1 MERAHHVLAITIG
14 DASGVGPEIL
24 LRSFV
29 EGALPNGCIV
39 FGDYS
44 ILKTGCD
51 RLGVE
56 VTINVLDTL
65 NDTKEDHLNLW
76 DCGCLSAADLTP
88 GVLNEAAGDAAHR
101 YVTLATQ
108 AALRGEVS
116 AVVTLPMN
124 KEATQRSHPTFT
136 GHTEL
141 LAELCD
147 VDQVVMMLATDE
159 VAVSHVS
166 THVSLR
172 EAIER
177 LTPSRLK
184 RTIELTDSA
193 LKRFITQPRIG
204 VCGLNPHA
212 GESGMFGSEERDVIE
227 PVIDELRKRDIGV
240 SGPYPADTVFRQ
252 AIELDRFDALICTY
266 HDQGHAPMKLLAF
279 DRAVNVTLGL
289 PIIRTSVDHG
299 TAFDIAWKGV
309 ARIDSLA
316 HAIRYAEK
324 MLSSPSLN

>member
-1 MERAHHVLAITIG
+1 MG

-24 LRSFV
+24 LKSFL
-29 EGALPNGCIV
+29 EGSLPNRGVV
-39 FGDYS
+39 FGDHS
-44 ILKTGCD
+44 ILTTGAE
-51 RLGVE
+51 RLGIDVP
-56 VTINVLDTL
+56 INCLAKLD
-65 NDTKEDHLNLW
+65 DIKEDQLNLW
-76 DCGCLSAADLTP
+76 DCGCLQASDLTP
-88 GVLNEAAGDAAHR
+88 GLLSESAGDAAHQ
-101 YVTLATQ
+101 YVTLATR

-147 VDQVVMMLATDE
+147 VDDVVMMLATDE

-177 LTPSRLK
+177 LNHSRLK
-184 RTIELTDSA
+184 RTIALTDTA
-193 LKRFITQPRIG
+193 LQRFIAEPRIG
-204 VCGLNPHA
+204 VCGINPHA
-212 GESGMFGSEERDVIE
+212 GESGMFGTEEQDIIE
-227 PVIDELRKRDIGV
+227 PVIHELNSHGMNV

-252 AIELDRFDALICTY
+252 AIELDRFDALICMY
-266 HDQGHAPMKLLAF
+266 HDQGHAPMKLFAF
-279 DRAVNVTLGL
+279 ERAVNVTLGL

-299 TAFDIAWKGV
+299 TAFDIAWQGI

-324 MLSSPSLN
+324 MLSSADPI

>member
-1 MERAHHVLAITIG
+1 MLAKAMSLAITMG

-24 LRSFV
+24 LRSFSAGV
-29 EGALPNGCIV
+29 LPTGSIV
-39 FGDYS
+39 FGDHS
-44 ILKTGCD
+44 ILEVGSE
-51 RLGVE
+51 RLGIE
-56 VTINVLDTL
+56 VPIHRVANLHDTET
-65 NDTKEDHLNLW
+65 DQLNLW
-76 DCGCLSAADLTP
+76 DCGCLQASELTP
-88 GVLNEAAGDAAHR
+88 GVLSAAAGDAAHR

-108 AALRGEVS
+108 AALRGDVS

-124 KEATQRSHPTFT
+124 KEATQRGHQTFS

-141 LAELCD
+141 LAELCE
-147 VDQVVMMLATDE
+147 VDDVVMMLATDE

-177 LTPSRLK
+177 LTPQRLE

-193 LKRFITQPRIG
+193 LKHFITNPRIG

-212 GESGMFGSEERDVIE
+212 GESGMFGSEEQDIIN
-227 PVIDELRKRDIGV
+227 PVLQDLKSQGVDV

-252 AIELDRFDALICTY
+252 AIELDRFEALICMY
-266 HDQGHAPMKLLAF
+266 HDQGHAPMKLFAF

-299 TAFDIAWKGV
+299 TAFDIAWQGI
-309 ARIDSLA
+309 ARIDSLR
-316 HAIRYAEK
+316 HAIQYAVK
-324 MLSSPSLN
+324 MLSSPGPN

>member
-1 MERAHHVLAITIG
+1 MG

-24 LRSFV
+24 LRSFEV
-29 EGALPNGCIV
+29 GTIPGGCVV
-39 FGDYS
+39 FGDSS
-44 ILKTGCD
+44 ILERGCD
-51 RLGVE
+51 VLGIDVP
-56 VTINVLDTL
+56 INHLSHLD
-65 NDTKEDHLNLW
+65 NVKEGSLNLW
-76 DCGCLSAADLTP
+76 DCGCLQASDLTP
-88 GVLNEAAGDAAHR
+88 GVLSEAAGDAAHQ
-101 YVTLATQ
+101 YVTLATL

-116 AVVTLPMN
+116 AIVTLPMN
-124 KEATQRSHPTFT
+124 KEATQRTHPTFT

-141 LAELCD
+141 LGEICD
-147 VDQVVMMLATDE
+147 VDDVVMMLATNE
-159 VAVSHVS
+159 LAVSHVS

-172 EAIER
+172 NAIER
-177 LTPSRLK
+177 MTASRLK
-184 RTIELTDSA
+184 RTIELTDET
-193 LKRFITQPRIG
+193 LKRFLAQPRIG

-212 GESGMFGSEERDVIE
+212 GESGMFGTEEREVIE
-227 PVIDELRKRDIGV
+227 PVIAESNAEGVQV

-252 AIELDRFDALICTY
+252 AIELDRFDALICMY

-324 MLSSPSLN
+324 MLSPPGLN

>member
-1 MERAHHVLAITIG
+1 MRLAITMG

-29 EGALPNGCIV
+29 EGTLPTGTV
-39 FGDYS
+39 AFGDQT
-44 ILKTGCD
+44 ILKTGAE
-51 RLGVE
+51 RLGIE
-56 VTINVLDTL
+56 VPIHCLSNL
-65 NDTKEDHLNLW
+65 NDIKEDRLNLW
-76 DCGCLSAADLTP
+76 DCGCLTALDLTP
-88 GVLNEAAGDAAHR
+88 GVLSEAAGDAAYQ

-108 AALRGEVS
+108 SALRGNVS

-141 LAELCD
+141 LADLCE
-147 VDQVVMMLATDE
+147 VDDVVMMLATDE

-172 EAIER
+172 QAIKR
-177 LTPSRLK
+177 LTPQRLA
-184 RTIELTDSA
+184 RTIELTNST
-193 LKRFITQPRIG
+193 LQRFITSPRIG

-212 GESGMFGSEERDVIE
+212 GESGMFGSEEQDIIN
-227 PVIDELRKRDIGV
+227 PVLQDLKSQGVDV

-252 AIELDRFDALICTY
+252 AIELDRFEALICMY
-266 HDQGHAPMKLLAF
+266 HDQGHAPMKLFAF

-299 TAFDIAWKGV
+299 TAFDIAWQGI
-309 ARIDSLA
+309 ARIDSLR
-316 HAIRYAEK
+316 HAIQYAVK
-324 MLSSPSLN
+324 MLSSPGPN

>member
-1 MERAHHVLAITIG
+1 MG

-24 LRSFV
+24 LRSFSAGV
-29 EGALPNGCIV
+29 LPAGSIV
-39 FGDYS
+39 FGDQS
-44 ILKTGCD
+44 ILEVGSD
-51 RLGVE
+51 RLGME
-56 VTINVLDTL
+56 APIHCLANLSDI
-65 NDTKEDHLNLW
+65 KENHLNLW
-76 DCGCLSAADLTP
+76 DCGCLKASHLTP
-88 GVLNEAAGDAAHR
+88 GVLSEFAGDAAHR

-108 AALRGEVS
+108 AALRGDVS

-141 LAELCD
+141 LAELCE
-147 VDQVVMMLATDE
+147 VDDVVMMLATDE

-177 LTPSRLK
+177 LTSKRLK
-184 RTIELTDSA
+184 RTIELTDDA
-193 LKRFITQPRIG
+193 LSRFITSPRIG

-212 GESGMFGSEERDVIE
+212 GESGMFGTEERDIIE
-227 PVIDELRKRDIGV
+227 PELRDLKSRGVNV

-252 AIELDRFDALICTY
+252 AIELDRFDALVCMY
-266 HDQGHAPMKLLAF
+266 HDQGHAPMKLIAF

-299 TAFDIAWKGV
+299 TAFDIAWKGI
-309 ARIDSLA
+309 ARIDSLR
-316 HAIRYAEK
+316 HAIQYAEK
-324 MLSSPSLN
+324 MLSSTGPN

>member
-1 MERAHHVLAITIG
+1 MRLAVTMG

-24 LRSFV
+24 LRSFSAGV
-29 EGALPNGCIV
+29 LPAGSIV
-39 FGDYS
+39 FGDQS
-44 ILKTGCD
+44 ILEVGSD
-51 RLGVE
+51 RLGIEAPIHCLANLDDVE
-56 VTINVLDTL
+56 
-65 NDTKEDHLNLW
+65 EDQLNLW
-76 DCGCLSAADLTP
+76 DCGCLKSNDLLP
-88 GVLNEAAGDAAHR
+88 GVLSEAAGDAAYQ

-108 AALRGEVS
+108 SALRGDVS

-147 VDQVVMMLATDE
+147 VDDVVMMLATDE

-166 THVSLR
+166 THVSLS

-177 LTPSRLK
+177 LTPQRLK
-184 RTIELTDSA
+184 RTIELSDST
-193 LKRFITQPRIG
+193 LQRFITSPRIG

-212 GESGMFGSEERDVIE
+212 GESGMFGTEEKRIIE
-227 PVIDELRKRDIGV
+227 PVLRELKSRGIDV

-252 AIELDRFDALICTY
+252 AIELDRFDALICMY
-266 HDQGHAPMKLLAF
+266 HDQGHAPMKLYAF

-299 TAFDIAWKGV
+299 TAFDIAWKGI
-309 ARIDSLA
+309 ARIDSLK
-316 HAIRYAEK
+316 HAIRYTEK
-324 MLSSPSLN
+324 MLSSPGPN

>member
-1 MERAHHVLAITIG
+1 MKSNDKSLAITMG

-24 LRSFV
+24 LRSF
-29 EGALPNGCIV
+29 EAGATPSHSIV
-39 FGDYS
+39 FGDSS
-44 ILKTGCD
+44 ILSEGAKRLGIDVPINCLD
-51 RLGVE
+51 RL
-56 VTINVLDTL
+56 D
-65 NDTKEDHLNLW
+65 DTKDDQLNLW
-76 DCGCLSAADLTP
+76 DCACLHASDLTP

-108 AALRGEVS
+108 AALRGDVS

-141 LAELCD
+141 LAELCEID
-147 VDQVVMMLATDE
+147 DVVMMLATDE

-172 EAIER
+172 GAIER
-177 LTPSRLK
+177 LTPSRLR
-184 RTIELTDSA
+184 RTVELTDSA
-193 LKRFITQPRIG
+193 LKRFIAQPRIG

-227 PVIDELRKRDIGV
+227 PVLAELKQHDIDV

-252 AIELDRFDALICTY
+252 AIELDRFDALICMY
-266 HDQGHAPMKLLAF
+266 HDQGHAPMKLFAF

-324 MLSSPSLN
+324 MLSSPGPN